1 MADELLWE
9 SLLGAK
15 TKLALTKGEYEGK
28 PTLRLDT
35 MYRKGD
41 NQEWLHS
48 AKGVNLPLDKLPLES
63 LAEAISDYAEAIKAP
78 KQTLSKGHKMGK
90 KVGEGKKAIK
100 FRTDGR
106 GLK

>member
-9 SLLGAK
+9 CGLGAK

-41 NQEWLHS
+41 NPEWLHS
-48 AKGVNLPLDKLPLES
+48 AKGVNLPLDKIPLEA
-63 LAEAISDYAEAIKAP
+63 LAEALTDYAESLKAP
-78 KQTLSKGHKMGK
+78 KVKLGTKSVK
-90 KVGEGKKAIK
+90 KDKKPEGNRNVK